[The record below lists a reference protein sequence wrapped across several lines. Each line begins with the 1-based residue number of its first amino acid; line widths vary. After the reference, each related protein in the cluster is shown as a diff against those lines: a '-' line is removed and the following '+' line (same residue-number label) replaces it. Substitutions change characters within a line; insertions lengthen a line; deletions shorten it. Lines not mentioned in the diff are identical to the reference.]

1 MQYLISK
8 LDVPPVKNG
17 VREWLLP
24 IKNFF
29 AYVEYYTGGY
39 PDIRVTLTIIFLTG
53 SIILQRTKC
62 TKNLQRGFLN
72 FAPVLEI

>member
-24 IKNFF
+24 VKIFF
-29 AYVEYYTGGY
+29 AYVEYYTGGMQ
-39 PDIRVTLTIIFLTG
+39 ISG
-53 SIILQRTKC
+53 SLWQ
-62 TKNLQRGFLN
+62 LFS
-72 FAPVLEI
+72 